1 MIHIFNRKELV
12 TTVSDRQLYRIQAAL
27 SNAGIPFHTK
37 SSLPLLSA
45 GRYRGTAFIDRD
57 AANPMVIYVKKC
69 DYDRAK
75 MAIEAALR
83 P

>member
-1 MIHIFNRKELV
+1 MIHIFNRKELI
-12 TTVSDRQLYRIQAAL
+12 TTVSDQQLYHIQTAL
-27 SNAGIPFHTK
+27 CGAGIPFHAK

-45 GRYRGTAFIDRD
+45 GRYRGTPFIDQD
-57 AANPMVIYVKKC
+57 AANPMVIYVRKC